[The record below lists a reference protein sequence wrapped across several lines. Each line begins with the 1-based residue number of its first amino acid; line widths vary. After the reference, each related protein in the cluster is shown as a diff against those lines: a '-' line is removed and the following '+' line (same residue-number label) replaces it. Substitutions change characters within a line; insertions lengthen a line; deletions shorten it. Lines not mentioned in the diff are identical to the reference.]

1 MAGRLVTLPLL
12 AMKNFPD
19 PDRRVTRHRAD
30 RAGIFSYC
38 LRKKSHP
45 PTFPSSRKGWI
56 MLRILAFLAVCA
68 MAVVVC
74 WLTWEAGTHVWPE
87 DRSRI
92 EEAAEFFQPITG
104 R

>member
-1 MAGRLVTLPLL
+1 
-12 AMKNFPD
+12 
-19 PDRRVTRHRAD
+19 
-30 RAGIFSYC
+30 
-38 LRKKSHP
+38 
-45 PTFPSSRKGWI
+45 

-68 MAVVVC
+68 MAAVVC
-74 WLTWEAGTHVWPE
+74 WLTWEAGTHTWPE